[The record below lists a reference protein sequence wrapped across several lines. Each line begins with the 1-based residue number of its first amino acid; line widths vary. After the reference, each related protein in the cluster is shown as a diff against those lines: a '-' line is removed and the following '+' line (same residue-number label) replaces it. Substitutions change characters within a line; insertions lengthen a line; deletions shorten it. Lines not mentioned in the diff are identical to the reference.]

1 MAIEFDGDFTVTATR
16 EEAYAVLSDPQ
27 KFAPLLPTYQD
38 LEMKEDGSADVTVK
52 IGVGKIRGSAVVNL
66 TLDESEAPVR
76 AAYVGKGKVMGGA
89 FNMGTAFE
97 LEDAEGGGTLIKWR
111 GDVTMFGK
119 LVALAGGLLKPIAK
133 KDITRLI
140 DAIQVALSPA
150 DESAAV

>member
-1 MAIEFDGDFTVTATR
+1 MAIEFDGDFTVTASR

-38 LEMKEDGSADVTVK
+38 LTMKENGSADVTVK

-66 TLDESEAPVR
+66 TLEESEAPVR
-76 AAYVGKGKVMGGA
+76 AAYVGKGKVMGSA

-97 LEDAEGGGTLIKWR
+97 LEDAEGGGTLVKWH
-111 GDVTMFGK
+111 GDVTIFGK

-140 DAIQVALSPA
+140 DAVQAALSPA

>member
-1 MAIEFDGDFTVTATR
+1 MAIEFDGNFTVTASR

-38 LEMKEDGSADVTVK
+38 LTMKENGSADVTVK

-66 TLDESEAPVR
+66 TLEESEAPVR
-76 AAYVGKGKVMGGA
+76 AAYVGKGKVMGSA

-97 LEDAEGGGTLIKWR
+97 LEDAEGGGTLVKWH

-140 DAIQVALSPA
+140 DAIREALSPA

>member
-1 MAIEFDGDFTVTATR
+1 MAIEFDGDFTVTASR
-16 EEAYAVLSDPQ
+16 EEVYAVLSDPQ

-38 LEMKEDGSADVTVK
+38 LTMKENGSVDVTVK

-66 TLDESEAPVR
+66 TLEESEAPVR
-76 AAYVGKGKVMGGA
+76 AAYVGKGKVMGSA

-97 LEDAEGGGTLIKWR
+97 LEDAEGGGTLVKWH

-140 DAIQVALSPA
+140 DAVQAALSPA